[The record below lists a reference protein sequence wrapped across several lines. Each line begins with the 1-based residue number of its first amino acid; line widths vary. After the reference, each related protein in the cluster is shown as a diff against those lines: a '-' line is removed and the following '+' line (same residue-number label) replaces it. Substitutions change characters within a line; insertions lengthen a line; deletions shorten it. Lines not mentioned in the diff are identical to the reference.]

1 MRSTKKGWIVCMKR
15 KVLNISPVMRIR
27 KKELGKTEEVT
38 EENYKN
44 EKSEFGLVR
53 LTECKIRVCVEK
65 MITLS
70 SVDRLRVVV
79 EEEKLVLQ
87 KMR

>member
-1 MRSTKKGWIVCMKR
+1 MRSMKKGWIVRMKR
-15 KVLNISPVMRIR
+15 KILNISHVVRIR

-38 EENYKN
+38 EEDDKN
-44 EKSEFGLVR
+44 EKSEFCSVR

-65 MITLS
+65 MIPLS

-79 EEEKLVLQ
+79 EVEKLVLQ

>member
-1 MRSTKKGWIVCMKR
+1 MRSMKKGWIVRMKR
-15 KVLNISPVMRIR
+15 KVLNIFHVVRIR

-38 EENYKN
+38 EEDEKN
-44 EKSEFGLVR
+44 EKSEFCSVR
-53 LTECKIRVCVEK
+53 LTECKMRVCVEK
-65 MITLS
+65 MIPLS